1 MYFFITF
8 YIKKHERFWNTEE
21 SAETDEETH

>member
-1 MYFFITF
+1 MYFFITL

-21 SAETDEETH
+21 GAALLEETH